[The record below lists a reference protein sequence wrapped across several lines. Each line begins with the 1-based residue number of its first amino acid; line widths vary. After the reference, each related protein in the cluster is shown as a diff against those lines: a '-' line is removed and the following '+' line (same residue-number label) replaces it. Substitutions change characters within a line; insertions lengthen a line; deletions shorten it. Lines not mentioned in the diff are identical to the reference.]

1 MAFLIIFYR
10 HTYVREGLFWTM
22 GSPDMTSVSVS
33 FEVRRRLNSLRAME
47 GVKSIDDLLK
57 SVLKEY
63 RLNRLKE
70 EHDSLRMRISNL
82 DDTDIDATLTAL
94 GLLSD

>member
-1 MAFLIIFYR
+1 
-10 HTYVREGLFWTM
+10 M

-63 RLNRLKE
+63 RLKRLKE
-70 EHDSLRMRISNL
+70 EHDALRIRISDL
-82 DDTDIDATLTAL
+82 DEADIDSTISAL

>member
-1 MAFLIIFYR
+1 MPMFVKERFEI
-10 HTYVREGLFWTM
+10 M

-63 RLNRLKE
+63 RLNRLKV
-70 EHDSLRMRISNL
+70 EHDALRIRISNL
-82 DDTDIDATLTAL
+82 NEEDIDATISAL
-94 GLLSD
+94 GLLRD

>member
-1 MAFLIIFYR
+1 
-10 HTYVREGLFWTM
+10 
-22 GSPDMTSVSVS
+22 
-33 FEVRRRLNSLRAME
+33 ME

-63 RLNRLKE
+63 RLNRLKV
-70 EHDSLRMRISNL
+70 EHDELRSRISNL
-82 DDTDIDATLTAL
+82 NEEDIDAIISAL

>member
-1 MAFLIIFYR
+1 
-10 HTYVREGLFWTM
+10 
-22 GSPDMTSVSVS
+22 
-33 FEVRRRLNSLRAME
+33 ME

-70 EHDSLRMRISNL
+70 EHNSLRIRISNL
-82 DDTDIDATLTAL
+82 DETDIDATITAL

>member
-1 MAFLIIFYR
+1 
-10 HTYVREGLFWTM
+10 M

-70 EHDSLRMRISNL
+70 EHDALRSRISEL
-82 DDTDIDATLTAL
+82 DEADMDSTNSAL

>member
-1 MAFLIIFYR
+1 
-10 HTYVREGLFWTM
+10 
-22 GSPDMTSVSVS
+22 
-33 FEVRRRLNSLRAME
+33 ME

-70 EHDSLRMRISNL
+70 EHDALRIRISNL
-82 DDTDIDATLTAL
+82 DDADIDSTISAL